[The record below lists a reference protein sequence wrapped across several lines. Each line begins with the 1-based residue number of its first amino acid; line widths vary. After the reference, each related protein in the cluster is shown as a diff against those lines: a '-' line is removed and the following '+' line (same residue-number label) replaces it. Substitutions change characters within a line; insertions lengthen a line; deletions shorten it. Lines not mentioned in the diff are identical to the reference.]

1 MAASVAFILK
11 GYPRLSETFIAQE
24 IRALEAAGLD
34 IRIWSLRHPTD
45 PAAHPIHAEI
55 AAPVRYLPEYL
66 HQEPRRVLEG
76 WRRARRLPGY
86 RRARAAFLADLRRDF
101 TPNRARR
108 FGQALVLAAELPPET
123 GRLHAHFLHTPAS
136 VARYAALMTGLPW
149 SCSAHA
155 KDIWTTPA
163 WEKREKLAA
172 LDWIVTCTAA
182 GRAHLADLAAD
193 PARVALVYHG
203 LDFGRFPA
211 PDSSAGGA
219 RQGRDATDRVEIL
232 SVGRAV
238 PKKGYAVLLAALA
251 ALPPDL
257 HWRLTHIGGGPLAGE
272 LKAEAVRRGIAER
285 ISWLGAQPQGR
296 VLEALRRSDLFVLAS
311 RIADDGDRDGMPNVL
326 MEAMSQGVAVVAT
339 DLPGIAELVRDG
351 ESGRL
356 VPPNDAPALADA
368 LAVLIRDP
376 ARRARLGRA
385 GFDRL
390 HREFDMA
397 AGIRTLARRFGLAD
411 AALADAS

>member
-45 PAAHPIHAEI
+45 PAVHPIHAEI

-66 HQEPRRVLEG
+66 HREPRRVLEG
-76 WRRARRLPGY
+76 WLRARRLPGY

-108 FGQALVLAAELPPET
+108 FGQALVLAAELPPEI

-163 WEKREKLAA
+163 WEKREKLQA

-182 GRAHLADLAAD
+182 GRAHLVDLAAD
-193 PARVALVYHG
+193 PARVQLVYHG

-211 PDSSAGGA
+211 HDPSPGGA
-219 RQGRDATDRVEIL
+219 RQGRDATDAVEIL

-257 HWRLTHIGGGPLAGE
+257 HWRLTHIGGGPLSGA
-272 LKAEAVRRGIAER
+272 LKAEAVRRGLAER

-356 VPPNDAPALADA
+356 VPPNDASALADA
-368 LAVLIRDP
+368 LAALIRDP
-376 ARRARLGRA
+376 GRRARLGRA

-390 HREFDMA
+390 RSEFDMA